1 MATTMQK
8 KAARKNIR
16 AVQKARKGMSS
27 RARSRAQP
35 EGNRAKPGTSGSGDY
50 YHIEVRPRSQFTTFR
65 THDIGDPGGIQRV
78 AGKRS
83 SGSWD
88 TQKWLIGKRHAHV
101 EEGRLVA
108 DSREARTVLRNLG
121 SQVKHLRADRFKAKP
136 RPDVPERKKPTEAQ
150 KKARRRNI
158 RKAQAAVRG

>member
-16 AVQKARKGMSS
+16 AAQKARKGMSS

-108 DSREARTVLRNLG
+108 DSREARKVLRNLG
-121 SQVKHLRADRFKAKP
+121 SQVKHLRADQFKAKP

-158 RKAQAAVRG
+158 RKAQAAGRG